1 MSSSPIVIG
10 LAIAADQRDPAHWI
24 ALGRAAEEAGITFL
38 LIDEP
43 RARRT
48 GGPQTRLD
56 AGLIASLLAARTS
69 TLGLVPAFRVTGSE
83 PFHISKAVAT
93 IDHVSAWQGPARAGW
108 LVDIDTDP
116 AAAAAVGRREAPTA
130 ADAWAEAAEAAD
142 VVQRLWD
149 SWEDDAEI
157 RDRDT
162 GRFIDRQKL
171 HHIDFAGDH
180 FSVRGPSIT
189 PRPPQGQPVTFVRN
203 QPGSEPVHDFADVL
217 LVQQS
222 GASPTD
228 ASPGAGPVVLT
239 ELEVSPA
246 DDQRELLAALH
257 ASGQQ
262 DGSQGVVLS
271 TAAPLATLEV
281 LRDVLTE
288 LRLTELRDTELR
300 DTGRP
305 AAPDPLTPQES
316 RDNTLRA
323 RLGLPHPTNRYADRP
338 EVLA

>member
-10 LAIAADQRDPAHWI
+10 LAVAADQRDPAHWI

-43 RARRT
+43 RAPRP

-56 AGLIASLLAARTS
+56 AALIASLLAARTS
-69 TLGLVPAFRVTGSE
+69 TLGLVPAFRVTHSE

-93 IDHVSAWQGPARAGW
+93 IDHVSAWHGPGRAGW
-108 LVDIDTDP
+108 LVDVDTDP
-116 AAAAAVGRREAPTA
+116 AAAAAVGRRDAPSTR
-130 ADAWAEAAEAAD
+130 DAWAEAAEAAD

-157 RDRDT
+157 RDRAT
-162 GRFIDRQKL
+162 GRFIDREKL

-203 QPGSEPVHDFADVL
+203 HPGSEPAHRFADVL
-217 LVQQS
+217 LVS
-222 GASPTD
+222 DPTD
-228 ASPGAGPVVLT
+228 AAAAGDHPVLT
-239 ELEVSPA
+239 EIDVTPA
-246 DDQRELLAALH
+246 DDRAELMAAIHAGEQRKN
-257 ASGQQ
+257 GR
-262 DGSQGVVLS
+262 GVVLR
-271 TAAPLATLEV
+271 TTAPLATLEV
-281 LRDVLTE
+281 LGEVFA
-288 LRLTELRDTELR
+288 ELRDA
-300 DTGRP
+300 GRL
-305 AAPDPLTPQES
+305 ATPDSPPHKAS

-323 RLGLPHPTNRYADRP
+323 RLGLPRPANRYADRP